1 MLRREHICIE
11 IGNPVLALL
20 PDSKVAQG
28 VTDIR
33 SYRLPEEI
41 GDSLIADPRRYCIP
55 VYYSFLSAGINKRSY
70 KDMQPLNR
78 GQMASIECCWCG
90 ASHGSG

>member
-11 IGNPVLALL
+11 IGDPLLALL
-20 PDSKVAQG
+20 RDPKVAQR

-41 GDSLIADPRRYCIP
+41 RIVLTQIRDAIISQFIAHSCLAKLVQKAVCLRR
-55 VYYSFLSAGINKRSY
+55 
-70 KDMQPLNR
+70 
-78 GQMASIECCWCG
+78 
-90 ASHGSG
+90 